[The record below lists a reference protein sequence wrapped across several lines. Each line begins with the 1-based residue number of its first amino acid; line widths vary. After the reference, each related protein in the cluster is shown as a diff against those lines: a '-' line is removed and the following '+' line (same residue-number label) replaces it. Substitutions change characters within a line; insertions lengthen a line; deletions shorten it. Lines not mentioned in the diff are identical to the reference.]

1 MEAMRILPIVLS
13 TILLLASLV
22 SSTSA
27 EPYHPTLELRQWLRE
42 PYDLNADNTVD
53 HLPEIA

>member
-1 MEAMRILPIVLS
+1 MRILPIVLS